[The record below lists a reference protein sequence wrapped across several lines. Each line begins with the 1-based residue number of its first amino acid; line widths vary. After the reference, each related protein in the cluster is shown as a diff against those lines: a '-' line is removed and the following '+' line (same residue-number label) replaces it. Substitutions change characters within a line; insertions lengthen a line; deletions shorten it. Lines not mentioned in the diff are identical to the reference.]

1 MDNSYY
7 MKKALKENLRLYNS
21 IVYSCFKDC
30 VIQLNTENMSP
41 TDEVCVKNCLGK
53 SLSSNTKLVESM
65 NTQTRLR
72 YK

>member
-41 TDEVCVKNCLGK
+41 TDEVCVKNCL
-53 SLSSNTKLVESM
+53 
-65 NTQTRLR
+65 
-72 YK
+72 